1 MRHNETRPGHKR
13 RRLQITG
20 VTQTIKHLTRREW
33 DELAPLF
40 DDLSYCQGG
49 SYAEEA
55 AKDVGAHLEFVAIL
69 QAESVVG
76 LANIRVKQVPFSGIG
91 VAYALHAPLSRQR
104 HALSEDFFGYCLD
117 ALRAEYVERRGVILR
132 IVPPVNGGYRLD
144 AQAAVLEQRG
154 FRRSNRHK
162 AHETFLLDLTDSLS
176 NIRET
181 FDRKWRNH
189 LSKAQRSNVDVTISE
204 TLASFDHFE
213 PLLLDLIRKK
223 GFTPPARDVAF
234 FRRVQAGAERYER
247 MAVHLALHDGE
258 LVAGNVTGLTGNTA
272 VYLLG
277 ASNSE
282 GRKLRASYLLQW
294 AVIEH
299 AKSLGKCYYD
309 LGGIDEHGNP
319 NVYRFKRG
327 IMGRYVL
334 ENGCY
339 ESAAGTLT
347 KPFFYLLENSYNF
360 SRSAYRKIAKR

>member
-213 PLLLDLIRKK
+213 PLLLGLIRKK

-234 FRRVQAGAERYER
+234 FRRVS
-247 MAVHLALHDGE
+247 
-258 LVAGNVTGLTGNTA
+258 LTGSITA
-272 VYLLG
+272 RGRRLTGREAKDLAVSCGRSPLPRG
-277 ASNSE
+277 AWPISHFALSRWVVSPNGESHLVMAR
-282 GRKLRASYLLQW
+282 GT
-294 AVIEH
+294 I
-299 AKSLGKCYYD
+299 
-309 LGGIDEHGNP
+309 IDP
-319 NVYRFKRG
+319 D
-327 IMGRYVL
+327 I
-334 ENGCY
+334 
-339 ESAAGTLT
+339 S
-347 KPFFYLLENSYNF
+347 
-360 SRSAYRKIAKR
+360 IAFW